1 MRVAIVVL
9 TVLLLLLQYRLWVG
23 DGSIIEVWR
32 LSDSVAEQRAENERL
47 RQRNEALAA
56 HVRDLKDGL
65 AAIEERARR
74 ELGMIGEDEVFYQ
87 VVEQ

>member
-32 LSDSVAEQRAENERL
+32 LSDSVAEQRAENDRL

>member
-9 TVLLLLLQYRLWVG
+9 TVLLLLVQYRLWVG

-32 LSDSVAEQRAENERL
+32 LSDSVAEQRAENDRL